1 MRNLLPRI
9 FVGIVAIV
17 LILGGSALRALPQET
32 TGSSGPQVDALAEL
46 EAWNEIKNSSVA
58 SDYHAFLKKFPNG
71 ALATRARERINTLGD
86 PVWDELKKSKDPFK
100 YRDYI
105 KGNPDSPFLDQA
117 QARFDVLLRDFIEWE
132 KTKAT
137 RELSTIQAFIKN
149 KPKNEFVDEALK
161 TIEPLLWQKIQEAGD
176 FDSLLSYRRYF
187 EGSEREKEVAELFK
201 EKCTPSCQN
210 QLGMEFQFIPSGTFM
225 MGSTDAQV
233 KDAVANC
240 RKTPMV
246 CEKSLFSDETP
257 QRLVTISQGFWMGR
271 YEVTEGQY
279 EAVMGRNP
287 RQVAVEA
294 AMAVESAIG
303 RNPSQYEECGKD
315 CPAAWVHWADAKE
328 FIKRLNDRSDW
339 FVYSL
344 PSEAEWEYAAR
355 AGTTTAFAFGDSLSS
370 TQAAFQG
377 LFPYGN
383 APRGPTLYKPTKVGS
398 YSPNAWGLYD
408 MHGNVSE
415 WVEDLYQNTYDGLP
429 ADGSPNSTRGHNGI
443 RVVRGG
449 SWSDAAYQVRSASR
463 EGGEFF
469 MNGFRV
475 VARLR

>member
-1 MRNLLPRI
+1 MRNLRSRI
-9 FVGIVAIV
+9 FVGILAIG

-46 EAWNEIKNSSVA
+46 EAWNKIKNSSVA

-71 ALATRARERINTLGD
+71 ALATRARERMNTLGD

-117 QARFDVLLRDFIEWE
+117 QARFDVLLRNFIEWE

-149 KPKNEFVDEALK
+149 NPKNEFVDEALK

-187 EGSEREKEVAELFK
+187 EGSEREKEVAEVFK

-240 RKTPMV
+240 RKFQSSSN
-246 CEKSLFSDETP
+246 CGSWLFSNETP

-271 YEVTEGQY
+271 HEVTQGQY

-287 RQVAVEA
+287 
-294 AMAVESAIG
+294 
-303 RNPSQYEECGKD
+303 SQFKDCGKD
-315 CPAAWVHWADAKE
+315 CPVDFVFWDDAKE

-355 AGTTTAFAFGDSLSS
+355 AGTTTAFAFRDSLSS
-370 TQAAFQG
+370 TQANFLG
-377 LFPYGN
+377 IYPYGN
-383 APRGPTLYKPTKVGS
+383 ALRGPTLYKPTKVGS

-408 MHGNVSE
+408 MHGNVRE
-415 WVEDLYQNTYDGLP
+415 LVEDIYTDTYDGLP
-429 ADGSPNSTRGHNGI
+429 TDGSPNTTRGDNRI
-443 RVVRGG
+443 RVARGG
-449 SWSDAAYQVRSASR
+449 SWDDIGYRLRSAKR
-463 EGGEFF
+463 EPSALSIYK
-469 MNGFRV
+469 GFRV